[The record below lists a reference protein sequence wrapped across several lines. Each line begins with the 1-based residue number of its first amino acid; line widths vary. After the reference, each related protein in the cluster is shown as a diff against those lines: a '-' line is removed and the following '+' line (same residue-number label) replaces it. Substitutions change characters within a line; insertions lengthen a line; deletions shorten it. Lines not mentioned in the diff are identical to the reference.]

1 MNENKLINMANQI
14 GSFFDSMPD
23 RGEAITG
30 IVNHIRASW
39 EPRMREGLKHQIE
52 TCGDSELLPIVKE
65 ALPRI
70 LAD

>member
-1 MNENKLINMANQI
+1 MNENKLVTMANQI

-23 RGEAITG
+23 RDEAITG

-39 EPRMREGLKHQIE
+39 DPRMREGLKHHIE

-70 LAD
+70 LAN

>member
-1 MNENKLINMANQI
+1 MNENKLITMANQI

-23 RGEAITG
+23 RAEAITG
-30 IVNHIRASW
+30 VVNHIRASW
-39 EPRMREGLKHQIE
+39 DPRMRQGLKHHIE
-52 TCGDSELLPIVKE
+52 TCGDNELLPIVKE